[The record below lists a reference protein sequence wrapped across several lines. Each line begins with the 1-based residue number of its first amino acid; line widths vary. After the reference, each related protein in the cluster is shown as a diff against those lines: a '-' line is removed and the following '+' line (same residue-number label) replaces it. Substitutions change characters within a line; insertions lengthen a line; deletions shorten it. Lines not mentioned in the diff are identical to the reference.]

1 MIALA
6 GNKADLASSRM
17 VEYEEAK
24 QYADENGLL
33 FMETSAKTALNVNE
47 IFLAIGETGV
57 KERGIRKKGLKILKL
72 LESFQTRN
80 IILNSKATLIQLI
93 NLSLILQLKNYR
105 RMRAVRIKDR
115 TRAGDWNRMNKL
127 NSPAIAASDVLI
139 LLVSN
144 KTDGNLMILRK
155 RKY

>member
-47 IFLAIGETGV
+47 IFLAIGEWHG
-57 KERGIRKKGLKILKL
+57 EGSESKL
-72 LESFQTRN
+72 MKVN
-80 IILNSKATLIQLI
+80 
-93 NLSLILQLKNYR
+93 
-105 RMRAVRIKDR
+105 
-115 TRAGDWNRMNKL
+115 NR
-127 NSPAIAASDVLI
+127 
-139 LLVSN
+139 
-144 KTDGNLMILRK
+144 GNLPCS
-155 RKY
+155 

>member
-57 KERGIRKKGLKILKL
+57 KDGE
-72 LESFQTRN
+72 
-80 IILNSKATLIQLI
+80 
-93 NLSLILQLKNYR
+93 
-105 RMRAVRIKDR
+105 
-115 TRAGDWNRMNKL
+115 NRM
-127 NSPAIAASDVLI
+127 
-139 LLVSN
+139 
-144 KTDGNLMILRK
+144 K
-155 RKY
+155 R